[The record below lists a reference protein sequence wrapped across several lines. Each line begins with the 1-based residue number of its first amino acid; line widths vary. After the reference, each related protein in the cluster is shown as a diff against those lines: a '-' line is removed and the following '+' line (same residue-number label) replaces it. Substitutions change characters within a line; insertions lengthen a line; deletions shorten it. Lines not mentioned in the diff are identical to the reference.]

1 MDKVIKF
8 CLILPQLLII
18 ITVNDESRCKI
29 EVIFIF
35 IIFLMTLFLLVF
47 MGVMSLVISWYLIK
61 PDRW

>member
-47 MGVMSLVISWYLIK
+47 MGVMSLVILWYLIK